1 MSARAPGAKR
11 TQAKLL
17 MKGFLSFALGAAF
30 LAALVSSA
38 SFFSSFKPGHSYQ
51 KYPAAALQDVA
62 IKSAFYSFVSHA
74 AKTAYG
80 IALSQNKD
88 PAQEVRHAA
97 HQSAVDFYLQMKEAG
112 HSIAIWCAS
121 TSEYQRAMATRRM
134 AEQAQ
139 AILPEGSTELSA
151 SNCQDSFGANS
162 LQRKLYFRNL
172 GFSAY
177 FPSLGLGMVSVFP
190 NDFEVGF

>member
-1 MSARAPGAKR
+1 
-11 TQAKLL
+11 

-38 SFFSSFKPGHSYQ
+38 SFFSSFRPDYSYQ

-62 IKSAFYSFVSHA
+62 IKSAFYSFVSNA
-74 AKTAYG
+74 AKTAYSL
-80 IALSQNKD
+80 ALSQNKD
-88 PAQEVRHAA
+88 PAQEVRRAA
-97 HQSAVDFYLQMKEAG
+97 RQSALDFYLKMREEG
-112 HSIAIWCAS
+112 YDIALWCAS

-134 AEQAQ
+134 IEQAQ
-139 AILPEGSTELSA
+139 AILPEGSSELSP
-151 SNCQDSFGANS
+151 SSCQDSFGVNA

-177 FPSLGLGMVSVFP
+177 FPSLGVAVVSVFP
-190 NDFEVGF
+190 ESFEVGF